1 MIASRFSS
9 NQRHLYRPVSIAVFL
24 LGTGVCL
31 AWAQDFRS
39 SLVVGPY
46 SLSFGDVLI
55 GKASDSQTITLIGTA
70 MNGVQIDKISIT
82 SPFSQANN
90 CPTPPASLAKNDT
103 CGVEVSFRPVGAGP
117 ASGTVSVFHD
127 QISDPVKVSL
137 SGNGTLNLSSVTFSP
152 SSLNFGEQEIGT
164 TSPPQTVTLRSA
176 GQRTLLLSSIS
187 SMGDFT
193 IMPTSSCEKLV
204 GAPAPAA
211 NCTVV
216 VTFTPLE
223 PGERDGAVLFTDDAN
238 DSPQKVALTGV
249 GREP

>member
-1 MIASRFSS
+1 VTASRSAA
-9 NQRHLYRPVSIAVFL
+9 NQGHPYRSVSIAVFI
-24 LGTGVCL
+24 LGAGVCL
-31 AWAQDFRS
+31 GWAQDFRS

-46 SLSFGDVLI
+46 SLSFGDVLV

-70 MNGVQIDKISIT
+70 TTGVQIDKITIT
-82 SPFSQANN
+82 GPFSQANN
-90 CPTPPASLAKNDT
+90 CPLPPASLAKNDT
-103 CGVEVSFRPVGAGP
+103 CGVEVSFRPVAAGP
-117 ASGTVSVFHD
+117 ASGAVSVFHD
-127 QISDPVKVSL
+127 RISDPIKVSL
-137 SGNGTLNLSSVTFSP
+137 LGNGTLNPSSVTFSP

-164 TSPPQTVTLRSA
+164 TSPPQTVTLHSA

-187 SMGDFT
+187 SAGDFT
-193 IMPTSSCEKLV
+193 IMPASSCEKLI

-223 PGERDGAVLFTDDAN
+223 PGKREGAVIFMDDAN
-238 DSPQKVALTGV
+238 DSPQKVALTGL